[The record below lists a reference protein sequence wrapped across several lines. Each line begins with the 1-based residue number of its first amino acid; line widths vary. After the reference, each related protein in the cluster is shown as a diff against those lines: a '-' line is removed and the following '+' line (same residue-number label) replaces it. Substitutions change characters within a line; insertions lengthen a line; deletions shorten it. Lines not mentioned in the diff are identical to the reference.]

1 MAEQPDLPHLRDL
14 LGDAWFDAEIF
25 GENPQHALGRWC
37 RKDPTNAWLPHVESL
52 VRNLLTSNRVTLD
65 RAALAVKLKAEYVS
79 TLAELETAVFLEQSG
94 FQVVLEPFA
103 PERGADLR
111 ADFNDVPYY
120 LEVRA
125 VGDSE
130 EDDRFNGVS
139 NELFALLN
147 AIGSH
152 YSANI
157 TVGEEYAPRG
167 PRLREAMKVVVEGL
181 KILEEE
187 LWERATLYYSP
198 NGGSL
203 LNLGGDYSGH
213 ATGAFGALH
222 RNVVETADFVVRFQ
236 NTGRRNDRTTATAAQ
251 PFKHIPEPDQTH
263 KRLNKIMNKKREQ
276 LPKDSRGIVVIDCSG
291 LFMLTDFSIDAAL
304 YGDLMVHFEPVAPG
318 QPVGPPI
325 PYRNGR
331 GLFAKTSRVSA
342 VLFHR
347 RFVETGTIKQDW
359 QVYPTNRANADTIR
373 LSAVELARFGQ
384 LGDRA
389 NLAVE
394 EHPAILHSVRGGH
407 G

>member
-1 MAEQPDLPHLRDL
+1 MAEKPELPHLRDL
-14 LGDAWFDAEIF
+14 LGNAWVDAEIF
-25 GENPQHALGRWC
+25 GENPQHALGRWW
-37 RKDPTNAWLPHVESL
+37 RKDPANAWLPHIESL
-52 VRNLLTSNRVTLD
+52 VCNLLTSNRVTLN

-111 ADFNDVPYY
+111 ADFNQVPYY

-147 AIGSH
+147 TIGSH

-157 TVGEEYAPRG
+157 TVGDEYAPRG
-167 PRLREAMKVVVEGL
+167 PRLREAMKVVVESL

-187 LWERATLYYSP
+187 QWVRATLYYSP
-198 NGGSL
+198 EGGSL
-203 LNLGGDYSGH
+203 LNPGGDYPGH
-213 ATGAFGALH
+213 ATGASGTLH
-222 RNVVETADFVVRFQ
+222 RNVIDAADFVVRF
-236 NTGRRNDRTTATAAQ
+236 RNRGAHHDQTTATAVRA
-251 PFKHIPEPDQTH
+251 FKPIPEPDQTH

-276 LPKDSRGIVVIDCSG
+276 LPKDSRGIVVIDCSD

-304 YGDLMVHFEPVAPG
+304 YGDLMVHFEPVTPG

-347 RFVETGTIKQDW
+347 RFVEGGTIKQDW

-373 LSAVELARFGQ
+373 LGAVELGRFGQ

-389 NLAVE
+389 NLAAE
-394 EHPAILHSVRGGH
+394 EAPGNTA
-407 G
+407 